1 MSPFR
6 SAFVALIAF
15 FALAGGAFAQVLT
28 LREPV
33 DLHAKPGPRG
43 PLVLTAP
50 VDSQLVILED
60 GDRWARVAFAG
71 RRYYASKTQLV
82 AASPSYEPGPD
93 PTCDYGYPYSGSGVF
108 FARPLARLRHS
119 EPFGFLLGY
128 HRYYPC

>member
-1 MSPFR
+1 MPPFR
-6 SAFVALIAF
+6 RVLVALLASL
-15 FALAGGAFAQVLT
+15 ALAGSAFAEVLT

-33 DLHAKPGPRG
+33 DLRVTPGPKGR
-43 PLVLTAP
+43 LALTAP

-60 GDRWARVAFAG
+60 GDRWASVASAG

-82 AASPSYEPGPD
+82 AASPSDAPAPD